1 MSACL
6 KGNMKLEKDITYL
19 QITTNCLSE
28 SWIESCIQKYT
39 IVYQES
45 QNTGK
50 KNHNLQNSNAAILK
64 SDQKSFIDAMAL
76 V

>member
-6 KGNMKLEKDITYL
+6 KGNMKLETNIMYL

-28 SWIESCIQKYT
+28 SWIESCIPKYT
-39 IVYQES
+39 IIYQES

-50 KNHNLQNSNAAILK
+50 KHHSLQNSRAAILK
-64 SDQKSFIDAMAL
+64 SDQKLFTDTMAL
-76 V
+76 I

>member
-6 KGNMKLEKDITYL
+6 NGNMKLETDITYL